1 MMGSIALKSA
11 RNMRGTSRPVAAVLA
26 VLMLVIGLA
35 IAAFVAPLRVETVR
49 VTEQVTVGGATVT
62 ITVTTPP
69 PKPPDWILGIRET
82 LAPINRFATER
93 GMRIA
98 DDVWISLE
106 NELALSVWFGV
117 IKTENEALS
126 VSLIWLG
133 ISILEGSKRN
143 IQILDSGLLY
153 AIWYNIIALDISP
166 RHPPHRSF
174 INAILNK
181 KEYWLERYP
190 DLKILLKG

>member
-1 MMGSIALKSA
+1 MGSIGLKSA
-11 RNMRGTSRPVAAVLA
+11 RNVRGTIRPVVALLA
-26 VLMLVIGLA
+26 VLMLVIGA
-35 IAAFVAPLRVETVR
+35 MAAFMARLGEEIVR
-49 VTEQVTVGGATVT
+49 VTEQVTVGGTTVT
-62 ITVTTPP
+62 ITVTAPP

-106 NELALSVWFGV
+106 NELALSVWFDV

>member
-1 MMGSIALKSA
+1 MMGSIGLKSA
-11 RNMRGTSRPVAAVLA
+11 RNVRGTIRPVVALLA
-26 VLMLVIGLA
+26 VLMLVIGA
-35 IAAFVAPLRVETVR
+35 MAAFMARLGEEIVR
-49 VTEQVTVGGATVT
+49 VTEQVTVGGTTVT
-62 ITVTTPP
+62 ITVTAPP

-106 NELALSVWFGV
+106 NELALSVWFDV

>member
-1 MMGSIALKSA
+1 MK
-11 RNMRGTSRPVAAVLA
+11 
-26 VLMLVIGLA
+26 
-35 IAAFVAPLRVETVR
+35 
-49 VTEQVTVGGATVT
+49 
-62 ITVTTPP
+62 
-69 PKPPDWILGIRET
+69 
-82 LAPINRFATER
+82 
-93 GMRIA
+93 IA

-153 AIWYNIIALDISP
+153 ATWYNIIALESL
-166 RHPPHRSF
+166 RHPPPRSF

>member
-1 MMGSIALKSA
+1 MMGSIGLKSA
-11 RNMRGTSRPVAAVLA
+11 RNVRGTIRPIVAVLA
-26 VLMLVIGLA
+26 VLMLVIGAMSSFMARL
-35 IAAFVAPLRVETVR
+35 VEEIVR
-49 VTEQVTVGGATVT
+49 GTEQVTVGGTTVT
-62 ITVTTPP
+62 ITVTAPP

-143 IQILDSGLLY
+143 IQIVDSGLLY